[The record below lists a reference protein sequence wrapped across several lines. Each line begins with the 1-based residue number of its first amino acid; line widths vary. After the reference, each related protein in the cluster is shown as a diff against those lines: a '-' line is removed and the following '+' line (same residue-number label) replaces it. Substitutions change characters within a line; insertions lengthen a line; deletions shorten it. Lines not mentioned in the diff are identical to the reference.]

1 VAAVAVGAD
10 SAVAG
15 EGTGAK
21 NAIYGQQFLYKNCS
35 KLNLKPHLPTEKAH
49 HQKKT
54 QLNVE
59 MSLLVVKI
67 SQNKKSAVKR
77 ADPRSS
83 LLKKNSVRG

>member
-1 VAAVAVGAD
+1 L
-10 SAVAG
+10 
-15 EGTGAK
+15 
-21 NAIYGQQFLYKNCS
+21 QQTQPQTAS
-35 KLNLKPHLPTEKAH
+35 PTEKAH

-83 LLKKNSVRG
+83 LLKKQRAWIKEYE